1 MERPKICLCL
11 TETTIAKDL
20 EILNSYRNWIDM
32 VELRVDC
39 LENDERLHIRK
50 FPQLAG
56 IPCILTIRRKTD
68 GGFYVE
74 GEASRTML
82 FARALAFAS
91 QDIRKNFAQF
101 VKREDIS
108 ISGGLTIINSNYPIA
123 KAATMAGEAEDEA
136 KLFQKGKKNA
146 INLFGETL
154 SWDSEF
160 SFVEEY
166 KDLFVSLCNH
176 QNMPVSILHKLMN
189 YCAEMHRGE
198 LSYLWHTAYFIKRF
212 AENKNSTVQ
221 SFLDRLMKDLS
232 IRRNYELIA
241 VSARWAELIIRINK
255 Q

>member
-1 MERPKICLCL
+1 MGTRKQCELKIM
-11 TETTIAKDL
+11 TPGPVQVRENVRNTRSIKTTNPD
-20 EILNSYRNWIDM
+20 
-32 VELRVDC
+32 VD
-39 LENDERLHIRK
+39 
-50 FPQLAG
+50 
-56 IPCILTIRRKTD
+56 T
-68 GGFYVE
+68 
-74 GEASRTML
+74 
-82 FARALAFAS
+82 
-91 QDIRKNFAQF
+91 
-101 VKREDIS
+101 
-108 ISGGLTIINSNYPIA
+108 
-123 KAATMAGEAEDEA
+123 
-136 KLFQKGKKNA
+136 
-146 INLFGETL
+146 
-154 SWDSEF
+154 